1 MKYYS
6 EVTGELY
13 DDIKDLD
20 RAEAEASKK
29 DLLEEEN
36 ILKIIEIINEIAAKQ
51 EEVVDL
57 ASQIAKM
64 TDEKFNVPGFVVYP
78 DGSVNVT
85 MVDETKE
92 EDVEVSNNECKHH
105 CDTDA
110 KSVTHS
116 FKGTPQVDDDIMV
129 LMDVL
134 KSLRSF

>member
-1 MKYYS
+1 MKFYS

-13 DDIKDLD
+13 DDIKDLN

-36 ILKIIEIINEIAAKQ
+36 ILKIIEIIDEIATKQ
-51 EEVVDL
+51 KEVTDL

-64 TDEKFNVPGFVVYP
+64 TDEKFNIPGFVVYP

-85 MVDETKE
+85 MVDEAKE
-92 EDVEVSNNECKHH
+92 KEDVSKNECKHH

-116 FKGTPQVDDDIMV
+116 FKETP
-129 LMDVL
+129 
-134 KSLRSF
+134 

>member
-1 MKYYS
+1 MKFYS
-6 EVTGELY
+6 EVTGDFY
-13 DDIKDLD
+13 DNIKDLE
-20 RAEAEASKK
+20 RAEAEASKE
-29 DLLEEEN
+29 DLLEEESV
-36 ILKIIEIINEIAAKQ
+36 LKIIEIINEIAAKQ
-51 EEVVDL
+51 EEVIDL
-57 ASQIAKM
+57 ASQIAEM

-85 MVDETKE
+85 MIDETKE
-92 EDVEVSNNECKHH
+92 EEIKVSKNECKHH

-116 FKGTPQVDDDIMV
+116 FKETPQVDDDIMV

>member
-1 MKYYS
+1 MKFYS

-20 RAEAEASKK
+20 RAEAAASKG
-29 DLLEEEN
+29 DALEEEN
-36 ILKIIEIINEIAAKQ
+36 ILKIIEIIDEIATKQ
-51 EEVVDL
+51 KEVTDL

-64 TDEKFNVPGFVVYP
+64 TDEKFNIPGFVVYP

-85 MVDETKE
+85 MVDEAKEKE
-92 EDVEVSNNECKHH
+92 EVSKNECKHH

-116 FKGTPQVDDDIMV
+116 FKETPQVDDDIMV

>member
-1 MKYYS
+1 MKFYS

-20 RAEAEASKK
+20 RAEAEASKG
-29 DLLEEEN
+29 DVLEEEN
-36 ILKIIEIINEIAAKQ
+36 ILKIIEIIDEIATKQ
-51 EEVVDL
+51 KEVADL
-57 ASQIAKM
+57 ASQIAEM
-64 TDEKFNVPGFVVYP
+64 TDEKFNVPGFVVHP
-78 DGSVNVT
+78 NGSVNIT

-92 EDVEVSNNECKHH
+92 KKEVSKNECKHH

-116 FKGTPQVDDDIMV
+116 FKETPQVDDDIMV

>member
-1 MKYYS
+1 MKFYS

-20 RAEAEASKK
+20 RAEAKASKG
-29 DLLEEEN
+29 DILEEEN
-36 ILKIIEIINEIAAKQ
+36 ILKIIEIIDEIATKQ
-51 EEVVDL
+51 KEVIDL

-64 TDEKFNVPGFVVYP
+64 TDEKFNIPGFVVYP

-85 MVDETKE
+85 MVDEAKEKE
-92 EDVEVSNNECKHH
+92 EVSKNECKHH
-105 CDTDA
+105 CDTDV
-110 KSVTHS
+110 KSVTHG
-116 FKGTPQVDDDIMV
+116 FKETPQVDDDIMV

>member
-1 MKYYS
+1 MKFYS

-20 RAEAEASKK
+20 RAEAKASKG
-29 DLLEEEN
+29 DILEEEN
-36 ILKIIEIINEIAAKQ
+36 ILKIIEIIDEIAAKQ
-51 EEVVDL
+51 KEVIDL

-64 TDEKFNVPGFVVYP
+64 TDEKFNIPGFVVYP

-85 MVDETKE
+85 MVDEAKEKE
-92 EDVEVSNNECKHH
+92 EVSKNECKHH

-116 FKGTPQVDDDIMV
+116 FKETPKVDDDIMV

>member
-1 MKYYS
+1 MKFYS

-20 RAEAEASKK
+20 RAEAKASKG
-29 DLLEEEN
+29 DILEEEN
-36 ILKIIEIINEIAAKQ
+36 ILKTIEIIDEIATKQ
-51 EEVVDL
+51 KEVIDL
-57 ASQIAKM
+57 ASQIVKI
-64 TDEKFNVPGFVVYP
+64 TDEKFNVPGFVVRP

-92 EDVEVSNNECKHH
+92 KEEVSKNECKHH

>member
-1 MKYYS
+1 MKFYS

-20 RAEAEASKK
+20 RAEAAASKG
-29 DLLEEEN
+29 DALEEEN
-36 ILKIIEIINEIAAKQ
+36 ILKIIEIIDEIATKQ
-51 EEVVDL
+51 KEVTDL
-57 ASQIAKM
+57 ASQISKM
-64 TDEKFNVPGFVVYP
+64 TDEKFNIPGFVVYP

-85 MVDETKE
+85 MVDEAKEKE
-92 EDVEVSNNECKHH
+92 EVSKNECKHH

-116 FKGTPQVDDDIMV
+116 FKETPKVDDDIMV

>member
-1 MKYYS
+1 MKFYS

-20 RAEAEASKK
+20 RAEAEASKG
-29 DLLEEEN
+29 DALEEEN
-36 ILKIIEIINEIAAKQ
+36 ILKIIKIIDEIATKQ
-51 EEVVDL
+51 KEVVDL
-57 ASQIAKM
+57 ASQIAEM
-64 TDEKFNVPGFVVYP
+64 TDEKFNIPGFVVYP

-85 MVDETKE
+85 MVDEAKEKE
-92 EDVEVSNNECKHH
+92 EISKNECKHH

-110 KSVTHS
+110 KSVTHG
-116 FKGTPQVDDDIMV
+116 FKETPQVDDDIMV

>member
-1 MKYYS
+1 MKFYS

-20 RAEAEASKK
+20 RAEAAASKG
-29 DLLEEEN
+29 DALEEEN
-36 ILKIIEIINEIAAKQ
+36 ILTIIEIIDEIATKQ
-51 EEVVDL
+51 KEVIDL

-64 TDEKFNVPGFVVYP
+64 TDEKFNIPGFVVYP

-85 MVDETKE
+85 MVDEAKEKE
-92 EDVEVSNNECKHH
+92 EVSKNECKHH

>member
-1 MKYYS
+1 MKFYS

-13 DDIKDLD
+13 DDIKELD

-36 ILKIIEIINEIAAKQ
+36 ILKIIEIIDEIATKQ
-51 EEVVDL
+51 KEVTDL

-64 TDEKFNVPGFVVYP
+64 TDEKFNIPGFVVYP

-85 MVDETKE
+85 MVDEAKEKE
-92 EDVEVSNNECKHH
+92 EVSKNECKHH

-110 KSVTHS
+110 KSVTHG
-116 FKGTPQVDDDIMV
+116 FKETPQVDDDIMV

>member
-1 MKYYS
+1 MKFYS

-13 DDIKDLD
+13 DDIKDID
-20 RAEAEASKK
+20 RAEAEDHKK
-29 DLLEEEN
+29 DLHEEEN
-36 ILKIIEIINEIAAKQ
+36 ILKIIEIIDEISTKQ
-51 EEVVDL
+51 KEVIDL
-57 ASQIAKM
+57 ASQIVKI
-64 TDEKFNVPGFVVYP
+64 TDEKFNVPGFVVRP

-92 EDVEVSNNECKHH
+92 EEVEVSKNECKHH

-110 KSVTHS
+110 KSATHS
-116 FKGTPQVDDDIMV
+116 FKETPQVDDDIMV

>member
-1 MKYYS
+1 MKFYS

-36 ILKIIEIINEIAAKQ
+36 ILKIIEIINEIVAKQ
-51 EEVVDL
+51 EEVIDL
-57 ASQIAKM
+57 ASQIAEM
-64 TDEKFNVPGFVVYP
+64 TDDKFNVPGFVVYP

-85 MVDETKE
+85 MVDEAKEKE
-92 EDVEVSNNECKHH
+92 EVSKNECKHH

-110 KSVTHS
+110 KSVTHG
-116 FKGTPQVDDDIMV
+116 FKETPQVDDDIKV

>member
-1 MKYYS
+1 MKFYS

-20 RAEAEASKK
+20 RAEAEASKG
-29 DLLEEEN
+29 DALEEEN
-36 ILKIIEIINEIAAKQ
+36 ILKIIEIINEIASKQ
-51 EEVVDL
+51 EEVIDL
-57 ASQIAKM
+57 ASQIAEM

-85 MVDETKE
+85 MVDETKGKG
-92 EDVEVSNNECKHH
+92 EVSKNECKHH

-116 FKGTPQVDDDIMV
+116 FKETPQVDDDIMV

>member
-1 MKYYS
+1 MKFYS

-20 RAEAEASKK
+20 RAEAEASKG
-29 DLLEEEN
+29 DALEEEN
-36 ILKIIEIINEIAAKQ
+36 ILKIIEIIDEIATKQ
-51 EEVVDL
+51 KEVVDL
-57 ASQIAKM
+57 ASQIAEM
-64 TDEKFNVPGFVVYP
+64 TDDKFNIPGFVVYP

-85 MVDETKE
+85 MVNETKE
-92 EDVEVSNNECKHH
+92 EEVEVSKNECKHH

-116 FKGTPQVDDDIMV
+116 FKETPQVDDDIMV

>member
-1 MKYYS
+1 MKFYS

-29 DLLEEEN
+29 DLPEEEN
-36 ILKIIEIINEIAAKQ
+36 ILKIIEIIDEIATKQ
-51 EEVVDL
+51 KEVVDL
-57 ASQIAKM
+57 ASQIAKIA
-64 TDEKFNVPGFVVYP
+64 DDKFNIPGFVVYP

-92 EDVEVSNNECKHH
+92 EEIEVSKNECKHH

-110 KSVTHS
+110 KSVTHG
-116 FKGTPQVDDDIMV
+116 FKETPQVDDDIKV

>member
-1 MKYYS
+1 MKFYS

-20 RAEAEASKK
+20 RAEAEASKE
-29 DLLEEEN
+29 DLLEEESV
-36 ILKIIEIINEIAAKQ
+36 LKIIEIINEIAAKQ
-51 EEVVDL
+51 EEVIDL
-57 ASQIAKM
+57 ASQIAEM

-92 EDVEVSNNECKHH
+92 KEEVSKNECKHH

-116 FKGTPQVDDDIMV
+116 FKETPQVDDDIMV

>member
-1 MKYYS
+1 MKFYS
-6 EVTGELY
+6 KVTGELY
-13 DDIKDLD
+13 DDIKDLEQ
-20 RAEAEASKK
+20 AEAEASKG
-29 DLLEEEN
+29 DLLEEEEV
-36 ILKIIEIINEIAAKQ
+36 LKIIEIIDEIATKQ
-51 EEVVDL
+51 KEVTDL

-78 DGSVNVT
+78 NGLINIT
-85 MVDETKE
+85 MVNETKE
-92 EDVEVSNNECKHH
+92 EKEEVSKNECKHH

>member
-1 MKYYS
+1 MKFYS

-13 DDIKDLD
+13 DDMKNLEQ
-20 RAEAEASKK
+20 AEAEASKK

-36 ILKIIEIINEIAAKQ
+36 ILKIIEIIDEIATKQ
-51 EEVVDL
+51 KEVTDL

-78 DGSVNVT
+78 NGSINIT
-85 MVDETKE
+85 MVNETKE
-92 EDVEVSNNECKHH
+92 EEVEVSKNECKHH

-116 FKGTPQVDDDIMV
+116 FKETPQVDDDIMV

>member
-1 MKYYS
+1 MKFYS

-13 DDIKDLD
+13 DDIKELD

-36 ILKIIEIINEIAAKQ
+36 ILKIIEIIDEIATKQ
-51 EEVVDL
+51 KEVIDL

-64 TDEKFNVPGFVVYP
+64 TDEKFNIPGFVVRP
-78 DGSVNVT
+78 DGSVNIT
-85 MVDETKE
+85 MVDEAKEKE
-92 EDVEVSNNECKHH
+92 EVSKNECKHH

-116 FKGTPQVDDDIMV
+116 FKETPQVDDDIMV

>member
-1 MKYYS
+1 MKFYS

-20 RAEAEASKK
+20 RAEAEASKG
-29 DLLEEEN
+29 DALEEEN
-36 ILKIIEIINEIAAKQ
+36 ILKIIEIIDEIATKQ
-51 EEVVDL
+51 KEVTDL

-64 TDEKFNVPGFVVYP
+64 TDEKFNIPGFVVYP

-92 EDVEVSNNECKHH
+92 EEIEVSKNECKHH

-110 KSVTHS
+110 KSVTHG
-116 FKGTPQVDDDIMV
+116 FKETPQVDDIMV

>member
-1 MKYYS
+1 MKFYS

-36 ILKIIEIINEIAAKQ
+36 ILKIIEIIDEIATKQ
-51 EEVVDL
+51 KEVTDL

-64 TDEKFNVPGFVVYP
+64 TDEKFNVPGFGVYAN
-78 DGSVNVT
+78 GVINIT

-92 EDVEVSNNECKHH
+92 EEVEVSKNECKHH

-116 FKGTPQVDDDIMV
+116 FKGKPQVDDDIMV

>member
-1 MKYYS
+1 MKFYS

-20 RAEAEASKK
+20 RAEAAASKG
-29 DLLEEEN
+29 DALEEEN
-36 ILKIIEIINEIAAKQ
+36 ILKIIEIIDEIAAKQ
-51 EEVVDL
+51 KEVIDL

-64 TDEKFNVPGFVVYP
+64 TDEKFNIPGFVVYP

-85 MVDETKE
+85 MVDEAKEKE
-92 EDVEVSNNECKHH
+92 EVSKNECKHH

-116 FKGTPQVDDDIMV
+116 FKETPKVDDDIMV